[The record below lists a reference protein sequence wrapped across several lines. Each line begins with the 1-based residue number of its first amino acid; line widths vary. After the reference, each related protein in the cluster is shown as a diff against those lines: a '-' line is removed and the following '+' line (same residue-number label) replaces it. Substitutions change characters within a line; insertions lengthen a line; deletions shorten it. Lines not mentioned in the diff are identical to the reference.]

1 MVVINL
7 KLVSGSLKC
16 SVRRAV
22 LWFLREGLEEKIT
35 KEMEIFMDKTKSP
48 RYKLANVKGIN
59 FSIF

>member
-35 KEMEIFMDKTKSP
+35 KEMEIFMDKTKT
-48 RYKLANVKGIN
+48 AEI
-59 FSIF
+59 